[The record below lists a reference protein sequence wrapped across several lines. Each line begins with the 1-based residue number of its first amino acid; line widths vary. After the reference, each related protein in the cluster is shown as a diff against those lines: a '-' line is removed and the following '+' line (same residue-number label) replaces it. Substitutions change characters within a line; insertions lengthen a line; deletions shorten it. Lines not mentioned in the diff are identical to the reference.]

1 MSELSFSG
9 HSIMG
14 ALSWTEWEVASS
26 NRLED
31 TERKIKQPE
40 GKPKPLVDG
49 FSSHS
54 AITIPYYSV
63 GRGKYAIANPQTQF
77 IRWCQCLQRPSY
89 TYTEQPAAAAVAAEL
104 SSKTKVAQRKIAP
117 PHKTEIT

>member
-1 MSELSFSG
+1 MSRDELPSISELSFSG

-40 GKPKPLVDG
+40 GKPEPLGDG
-49 FSSHS
+49 FSSRS
-54 AITIPYYSV
+54 VITIPYDSV
-63 GRGKYAIANPQTQF
+63 GRGKVVLENLRRNLFVGASVY
-77 IRWCQCLQRPSY
+77 S
-89 TYTEQPAAAAVAAEL
+89 
-104 SSKTKVAQRKIAP
+104 AP
-117 PHKTEIT
+117 PTLTQNIWLRLRSSPYSLLRQM